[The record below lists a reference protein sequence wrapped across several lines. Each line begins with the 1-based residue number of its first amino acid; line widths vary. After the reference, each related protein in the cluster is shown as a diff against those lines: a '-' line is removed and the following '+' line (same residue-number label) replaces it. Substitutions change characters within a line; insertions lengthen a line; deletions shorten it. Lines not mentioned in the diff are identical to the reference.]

1 MSGPAL
7 DRRVVEPSTRSFI
20 SRIYQCGP
28 WGQTHLFSK
37 APFCP
42 QLQGEQKPPIIAGL
56 ECGGACA
63 VCVSV
68 CGSLSPLGCHEERR
82 LEESS
87 RLCVWGGWIGGGKRV
102 LFPPPR
108 APFLSVV
115 FVGGGPLVNCILL
128 PLDGGMWGRGGH
140 CPERCQVIY
149 GHAVYRH
156 VIYRHGMSPRVIPC
170 HPPSEHVIY
179 SHIMLTTYTT
189 VQSMPFTVHDES
201 MTLQTC
207 YLKAH
212 YVATVTLHCEHFIE
226 WSVSKKKFMLVA
238 DWSIKM
244 V

>member
-102 LFPPPR
+102 LFPPPPSPISVSGFCRGWSTCKLYTAAFRWGDVGEGGALSR
-108 APFLSVV
+108 ALPSHLRPCRLQACHLQAWNVAQGHSMSSTVRTCH
-115 FVGGGPLVNCILL
+115 LQSYHVNYLHYC
-128 PLDGGMWGRGGH
+128 
-140 CPERCQVIY
+140 
-149 GHAVYRH
+149 
-156 VIYRHGMSPRVIPC
+156 
-170 HPPSEHVIY
+170 
-179 SHIMLTTYTT
+179 
-189 VQSMPFTVHDES
+189 TVHAIYC
-201 MTLQTC
+201 TR
-207 YLKAH
+207 
-212 YVATVTLHCEHFIE
+212 
-226 WSVSKKKFMLVA
+226 
-238 DWSIKM
+238 
-244 V
+244 